1 MWYILFFCSK
11 LLQSGE
17 SIASIVDI
25 TKTSPGSK
33 PKTSSADKT
42 EDDGHNSPPPPM
54 TSNKKKTE
62 ENTER
67 GLCDASL
74 ETGLDTSGISPP
86 KKKK

>member
-1 MWYILFFCSK
+1 M
-11 LLQSGE
+11 
-17 SIASIVDI
+17 ASVVDI

-42 EDDGHNSPPPPM
+42 EDDGHESPPPM
-54 TSNKKKTE
+54 TLNKKKTE
-62 ENTER
+62 ENTTS
-67 GLCDASL
+67 GLCDGSL